1 MRRVLRWI
9 ATLCIPGG
17 PRQEASALYVVR
29 LKIRSTGRASCSAA
43 ASLGHHCHGVSA
55 RLLALLCEPATFLL
69 FLHIVLLPSVNLLKA
84 SMAINP
90 GFAIRRNGS
99 CLAGGYEVDCG
110 QTRTPFRLCCP
121 TGLECPSQQNFACCS
136 PENISCTSALLPE
149 PKCANATWDLF
160 DNEGYFCCEH
170 GLPGYN
176 IRGTHGCASPGFVYS
191 GGEESLSTVQAGQRT
206 FQLVTAAAA
215 AAARP
220 TAHTP
225 QPLHPLRPSPQ
236 PPRIPRPLRRRIH
249 RQQGGR
255 RRRLGR
261 LLGACL
267 VESLRYRY
275 W

>member
-1 MRRVLRWI
+1 
-9 ATLCIPGG
+9 
-17 PRQEASALYVVR
+17 
-29 LKIRSTGRASCSAA
+29 
-43 ASLGHHCHGVSA
+43 
-55 RLLALLCEPATFLL
+55 
-69 FLHIVLLPSVNLLKA
+69 
-84 SMAINP
+84 MAINP

-191 GGEESLSTVQAGQRT
+191 GGEESLSTVQAGQPSASSST
-206 FQLVTAAAA
+206 VSATSSNTSPPAATNTPSTGGSSTPTGAIVGGVLGGIAAISILVVGAWCILRRKRQQRQETPYLLSQRHDLSSRELAMKHHLDADQAIHEA
-215 AAARP
+215 DNRAARYAP
-220 TAHTP
+220 TGELPAPQHPTELPAH
-225 QPLHPLRPSPQ
+225 
-236 PPRIPRPLRRRIH
+236 
-249 RQQGGR
+249 
-255 RRRLGR
+255 
-261 LLGACL
+261 GAR
-267 VESLRYRY
+267 S
-275 W
+275 